1 MYKLKKN
8 VTIIITVIMVLLFG
22 TMTINLANTVNSTNQ
37 YTNNTIS
44 EESKE
49 ESAATKLIGI
59 KEEQLKSLDD
69 YKAKYGSDTYGMAA
83 YVLHLIQIYSIPIG
97 LVGIAFCAI
106 YEYVIGMK
114 RLDIRDKGFNLIIAF
129 VTILVIAQVLP
140 LVFTIVTKGWVL

>member
-44 EESKE
+44 EES
-49 ESAATKLIGI
+49 SAATKLIGI

-83 YVLHLIQIYSIPIG
+83 YALHLVQVYSIPIG

-114 RLDIRDKGFNLIIAF
+114 RLDIRDKGFNSMIAAITII
-129 VTILVIAQVLP
+129 IICQILP
-140 LVFTIVTKGWVL
+140 LIFAVVVKSTD